1 MSEYELKD
9 YIKKNPNSDIAAA
22 YRLGRK
28 DMNIELSKTIER
40 FQYLKGASV
49 VH

>member
-1 MSEYELKD
+1 MSETE
-9 YIKKNPNSDIAAA
+9 IKLQIIKNPNSDIAAA

-28 DMNIELSKTIER
+28 DANIELSKTIER